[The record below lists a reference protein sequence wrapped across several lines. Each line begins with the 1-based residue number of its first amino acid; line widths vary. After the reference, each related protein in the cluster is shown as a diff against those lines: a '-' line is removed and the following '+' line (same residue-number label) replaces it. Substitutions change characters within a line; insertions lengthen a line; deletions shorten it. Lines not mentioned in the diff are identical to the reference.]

1 MTSSNVDP
9 TPSPLAR
16 VLGAVRTVDS
26 TAGVIVDNWISVP
39 AWYVLIKAIGL
50 TPGKP
55 LHRLARREFDA
66 SR

>member
-1 MTSSNVDP
+1 MVSSDPAP

-16 VLGAVRTVDS
+16 VRGALRAVDS

-39 AWYVLIKAIGL
+39 AWYMMITAIGL

-55 LHRLARREFDA
+55 LNRLAVREFNA